1 MSNSIKE
8 DKNVKTLILYSEDD
22 TQCLAAQLATLPLSG
37 SVWLAGDLGVSL
49 PILSR
54 WVRDVID
61 QSPFGDVLETLHDQV
76 GALRKENAALQ
87 RMLFARG
94 ALPDADGID

>member
-1 MSNSIKE
+1 MRSEITERGLRPPQSDVRE
-8 DKNVKTLILYSEDD
+8 TAVRLILTREVSR
-22 TQCLAAQLATLPLSG
+22 AR
-37 SVWLAGDLGVSL
+37 LAGDLGVSL